1 VDPVTQRTV
10 DDSSDSDLMLAAEA
24 REVNG
29 LSQRPDSPFLA
40 ISRLLWA
47 DRLGVAKA
55 IVAGLVIAASIA
67 LVLPSS
73 YTASVDLMPPDSST
87 LTGGVLGTLMGSVG
101 LGGGSGSTGSAIGSS
116 IGSGLSDLLGT
127 QKPGPLFVGILKCRT
142 IADHII
148 DRFDLRR
155 VYWRKT
161 YLATRKKLAS
171 QTSISEDKRSGII
184 TIEVTDHDRARAA
197 AMAQAYVTE
206 LDRLLAQVNTSSAS
220 RERAFLE
227 QRLGVINTELRA
239 ASEELSKFSSENT
252 TLYPEDQAKAMVEAT
267 AVLQGQLIA
276 AQSELSGLEQIYTA
290 ENVRVRSLRA
300 HVVELQDQ
308 LNKLGGKNYTG
319 STTLDPNSLYP
330 SLRQLPVMAV
340 RYGELY
346 RRVKI
351 DEVVFELLTQEYELA
366 KVQEA
371 KETPS
376 VKVLDAAQ
384 TPERRSGPPRMLI
397 ALTGAFLAFVFTCC
411 WIAGSQFWSEI
422 DPDEPHKAFVTQEI
436 IPAVQRKITRCKKL
450 LSQLRRRSATDT
462 DSY

>member
-1 VDPVTQRTV
+1 VDPLSQRTL
-10 DDSSDSDLMLAAEA
+10 DDSSDSDLILVAEG
-24 REVNG
+24 READG
-29 LSQRPDSPFLA
+29 LPEPQGSPFLA
-40 ISRLLWA
+40 ISQLLWA
-47 DRLGVAKA
+47 NRVRLARLTA
-55 IVAGLVIAASIA
+55 AGLVVGALIA
-67 LVLPSS
+67 LLIPSS
-73 YTASVDLMPPDSST
+73 YTANVRLMPPDSSS

-101 LGGGSGSTGSAIGSS
+101 LGGSGGGSAGAVGSS

-127 QKPGPLFVGILKCRT
+127 QKPGPLFVGILGCRT

-148 DRFDLRR
+148 DSFDLRK

-171 QTSISEDKRSGII
+171 RTAISEDKRSGII
-184 TIEVTDHDRARAA
+184 TIEVEDHDRARAA
-197 AMAQAYVTE
+197 AIAQAYVTE

-227 QRLGVINTELRA
+227 QRLAVINTELHD
-239 ASEELSKFSSENT
+239 ASEELSKFSSQNT

-276 AQSELSGLEQIYTA
+276 AESELSGLEQIYTP
-290 ENVRVRSLRA
+290 ENVRVRSLQA
-300 HVVELQDQ
+300 HVSELRDQ

-319 STTLDPNSLYP
+319 STTLDANSLYP

-351 DEVVFELLTQEYELA
+351 DETIFALLTQECELA

-384 TPERRSGPPRMLI
+384 IPEKRSGPPHVLI
-397 ALTGAFLAFVFTCC
+397 ALTGAFLAFVFTGC
-411 WIAGSQFWSEI
+411 WVVGREFWSEI
-422 DPDEPHKAFVTQEI
+422 DPNEPHKAFLSQEI
-436 IPAVQRKITRCKKL
+436 IPA
-450 LSQLRRRSATDT
+450 LRRGVASTKSLVSRVGRRRAIDT
-462 DSY
+462 RNY